1 MEWRTFGQ
9 LLIFFGVLG
18 GPLILLIGMDVD
30 PWTALKLIGAL
41 VGLVRGLFA
50 LTPHQESSTRTAKGG
65 ETEGGGM
72 RSAIGPRGN
81 ARASAAPPQGAHEG
95 GGDPE
100 GFGPMQD
107 ADSTEPE
114 GDARS

>member
-1 MEWRTFGQ
+1 MEWRTSPTAD
-9 LLIFFGVLG
+9 FFGVLG
-18 GPLILLIGMDVD
+18 ALILLIGMDVD
-30 PWTALKLIGAL
+30 PWTALKLIGGL

-100 GFGPMQD
+100 RLWPD
-107 ADSTEPE
+107 A
-114 GDARS
+114 GCRLHGA